1 MASHFSQDFRRLIRG
16 DFFYDNSCPTRPPPV
31 ATHRIICSFLLFF
44 FFVMSFRPGKRVT
57 FSKPVLGVKNT
68 KCVGYELS
76 ARIID
81 S

>member
-1 MASHFSQDFRRLIRG
+1 M
-16 DFFYDNSCPTRPPPV
+16 V
-31 ATHRIICSFLLFF
+31 THRIIFTFLLFF
-44 FFVMSFRPGKRVT
+44 FFVLSFRLGKRVT
-57 FSKPVLGVKNT
+57 FSRPVLGVKNT